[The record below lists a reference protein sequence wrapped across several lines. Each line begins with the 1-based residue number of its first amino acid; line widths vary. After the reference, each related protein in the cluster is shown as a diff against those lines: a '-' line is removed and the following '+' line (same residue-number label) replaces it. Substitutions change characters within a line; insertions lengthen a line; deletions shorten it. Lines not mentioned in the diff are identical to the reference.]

1 MHQYSLIF
9 VVQLYFFL
17 FLMQGLVKPRLALEF
32 ALWQAMIFL
41 PLLRIRTKFFLY
53 LLIRGQRT
61 TYQSFFFFFNH
72 MGPGNQI
79 QIARLGS
86 KRLPSWTMLS
96 DLNSFLFFSFLS
108 TLILQKANFAKNF
121 QLGLYTSNY
130 TQNQYPTPA
139 TSFVLRFLGLW
150 NIFIPR
156 IDGLIPKGLLYYGLL
171 MKDILLLVLD
181 RCCSLISWAYA
192 YSWMSAL
199 NPEFISLS
207 NLVVTLNIVF
217 KNFHVYNAC
226 TMCVLLVDYQGQE
239 GSNY

>member
-1 MHQYSLIF
+1 
-9 VVQLYFFL
+9 
-17 FLMQGLVKPRLALEF
+17 
-32 ALWQAMIFL
+32 
-41 PLLRIRTKFFLY
+41 
-53 LLIRGQRT
+53 
-61 TYQSFFFFFNH
+61 

-139 TSFVLRFLGLW
+139 TSFVLHFLGLW

-156 IDGLIPKGLLYYGLL
+156 IDVLIPKGLLYYGLL

-239 GSNY
+239 GSNC